1 MCFSDP
7 TTQDLHA
14 AFVALLP
21 RLQRYARFA
30 FRSVRCPHEQA
41 DAAQELVALCWAWF
55 VRLAARGKDA
65 GVFPSRLADFAARQ
79 VRAGRK
85 LCGQEAGKDGL
96 SPTARWRRDF
106 RVLRL
111 DTEAL
116 RATTPWREALA
127 DNTRSP
133 PDEAAAF
140 RIDYPAWLSRLG
152 ERDRALAETMILAH
166 STAEL
171 ARAFGLSPGR
181 VSQLRQ
187 EFHDDWRRFH
197 SKAVRP
203 AKDRCDGCPDP
214 FPRRRK
220 PVCPTS

>member
-7 TTQDLHA
+7 AAQDLHA

-30 FRSVRCPHEQA
+30 FRSVRCPYARA
-41 DAAQELVALCWAWF
+41 DDTQELVALCWAWYL
-55 VRLAARGKDA
+55 RLAARGKVA
-65 GVFPSRLADFAARQ
+65 GTFPSRLAEFAALQ

-85 LCGQEAGKDGL
+85 LCGQEASKDVL
-96 SPTARWRRDF
+96 SLTARWRRGF
-106 RVLRL
+106 RVLPL
-111 DTEAL
+111 DRVAL
-116 RATTPWREALA
+116 RATTPWQEALT
-127 DNTRSP
+127 DNTQSP

-152 ERDRALAETMILAH
+152 ERDRALAEAMMLAH

-171 ARAFGLSPGR
+171 ARAFGLTAGR

-187 EFHDDWRRFH
+187 EFHDDWCRFH
-197 SKAVRP
+197 GEPVDLPKAAPLPLRQ
-203 AKDRCDGCPDP
+203 PDQAEASP
-214 FPRRRK
+214 
-220 PVCPTS
+220 SD